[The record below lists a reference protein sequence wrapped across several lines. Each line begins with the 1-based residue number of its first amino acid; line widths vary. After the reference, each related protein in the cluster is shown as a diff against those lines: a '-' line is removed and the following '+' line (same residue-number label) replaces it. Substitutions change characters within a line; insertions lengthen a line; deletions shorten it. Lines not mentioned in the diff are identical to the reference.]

1 MYRNIS
7 DFLKEWETEKD
18 STLKIF
24 NNLTDKSLVYKAYE
38 GGRSI
43 ARIAWHITSSIS
55 EMGRMAGLNIEIIDE
70 KTDGPFS
77 AAYIKTEYELISL
90 QLLKAVSEWNNDRLE
105 EEIELY
111 GEKWTI
117 GFTLL
122 VLVRHQIHH
131 RAQLTILMRQAG
143 LKVPGIYGPSK
154 EEWADYNMQPAE

>member
-18 STLKIF
+18 ATLKIF
-24 NNLTDKSLVYKAYE
+24 DNLTDKSLAYIAYE

-55 EMGRMAGLNIEIIDE
+55 EMGRMAGLDIEVIDE
-70 KTDGPFS
+70 KTNGSFS
-77 AAYIKTEYELISL
+77 TAYIKTEYELIAA
-90 QLLKAVSEWNNDRLE
+90 QLLKAVSEWTNDKLE

-111 GEKWTI
+111 GKKWTI

-131 RAQLTILMRQAG
+131 RAQLTILMRQTG